1 MISQM
6 NLVTG
11 ILGLL
16 EKHGVKDA
24 NSRHFNA
31 VIQAADIIVAEFDR
45 PNVPAMDGMGLAA
58 WLRSDDTGL
67 SSKHMARILC
77 NIRVDCD
84 VEEVRTGKPPH
95 PLDPDDFGRC
105 YRFLRAVPLGPER
118 ARDVAYMGVSSREW
132 AGLAAAWGELEQLY
146 WAELPTGKCPKLY
159 ERMQQLIEEGRNATD
174 HGKE

>member
-6 NLVTG
+6 DLVTG

-16 EKHGVKDA
+16 EKHGVKDG

-31 VIQAADIIVAEFDR
+31 VIAAATSIIAEFSR
-45 PNVPAMDGMGLAA
+45 PNVLSAPGMGLAA

-84 VEEVRTGKPPH
+84 IEEVRTGKPPH

-105 YRFLRAVPLGPER
+105 YRFLRAVPIGPER
-118 ARDVAYMGVSSREW
+118 ARGVAYMGNSSREW
-132 AGLAAAWGELEQLY
+132 AGLTAAWDELEKLY
-146 WAELPTGKCPKLY
+146 EEELPTGKCPKLY
-159 ERMQQLIEEGRNATD
+159 ARMKEIINAA
-174 HGKE
+174 KEAK